1 LLNPAGI
8 TMLVIF
14 SGAIDSWIMMAIL
27 ISLVLLMG
35 ALDWLIFNNLD
46 SLAEH
51 IDPARLAVTEAIFG
65 VLLSALAIQLILDG
79 LNVLGIIAV
88 NLH

>member
-1 LLNPAGI
+1 
-8 TMLVIF
+8 
-14 SGAIDSWIMMAIL
+14 
-27 ISLVLLMG
+27 MG

-51 IDPARLAVTEAIFG
+51 IDPARLAVPEAVFG
-65 VLLSALAIQLILDG
+65 VLLSALAIQLILGG

>member
-1 LLNPAGI
+1 
-8 TMLVIF
+8 
-14 SGAIDSWIMMAIL
+14 
-27 ISLVLLMG
+27 MG

-51 IDPARLAVTEAIFG
+51 IDPTRLAVTDAIFG
-65 VLLSALAIQLILDG
+65 VLLSALAIQLILEG
-79 LNVLGIIAV
+79 LNVLGIISV

>member
-1 LLNPAGI
+1 
-8 TMLVIF
+8 
-14 SGAIDSWIMMAIL
+14 MAIL
-27 ISLVLLMG
+27 VGLVLLMG

-51 IDPARLAVTEAIFG
+51 IDPTRLAVTDAIFG
-65 VLLSALAIQLILDG
+65 VLLSALAIQRRLQG
-79 LNVLGIIAV
+79 LNVLGIISV